1 MTFYEQFSHF
11 CTEREAVHQYYR
23 ANEDQV
29 VAHLLAYIRH
39 LSQEDITKT
48 ARQYIERVR
57 KQRLTSF
64 GLDAFFIQ
72 YDLSSEEGI
81 ALMCLAEAMLRI
93 PDKDNMDALIKD
105 KLLDLH
111 WGEHKHASESWLVNA
126 ATWGLVVTDKLYGGA
141 NQARKRAATLKQ
153 LVGRLGEPVVRQ
165 SVKQAMGMLGEQF
178 ILGKT
183 IQQAIARATKK
194 ANQRYYYSYD
204 MLGEAA
210 KTHADA
216 EAYFK
221 AYKDSIAAL
230 HSSDHSVPLLSRP
243 GISIKL
249 SALHPRYELAQFAQ
263 CVPAITDKL
272 LTLVRLA
279 QDAHISVTL
288 DAEEA
293 DRLEL
298 SLAVFAEVFREPDI
312 HEWEGFG
319 LAVQAYQKR
328 ATWLLEYLAK
338 LAKRYESKILIRL
351 VKGAYWDT
359 EIKQSQVMGY
369 EDYPVF
375 TRKFNTDVSYLA
387 CAEIIAANENSF
399 YGQFAT
405 HNAHTVAAI
414 LQIYGDRT
422 DFEFQCLHGMGRS
435 LYDAILTE
443 SEGLQ
448 CRMYAPVGDHEAL
461 LPYLVRRLLENGANT
476 SFVNRIIDKKVP
488 IDSLLVNPIKLVQSC
503 ESAYHPYI
511 PLPQQL
517 FGLERKNSFGYD
529 LRDSVVVSSL
539 AQAMDQAL
547 VLPMTVYPLVDV
559 PQKILNDLVSV
570 PVTRPAD
577 RHQQLGVY
585 HEVNANVVAYA
596 IDRAAQA
603 RYEWAQV
610 PVATRAGYLREVA
623 DLLEEQAPAFMALAI
638 EEAGK
643 LWQDAVDEVR
653 EAVDFLRYYAAR
665 AEQDLETVTLPGP
678 TGELNQLA
686 YHGRGVIFCI
696 SPWNFPLA
704 IFCGQ
709 IAAAMVSGNTVL
721 AKPAAQTVMIA
732 TKCVELFYAVGVPRA
747 VIQLIPGPTDIA
759 GEAVVADNRV
769 DAVMLTGSTAT
780 AKAIYQ
786 TLADR
791 EGAIVP
797 LIAET
802 GGMNAMIVDSTALTE
817 QVVQD
822 VVDSAF
828 RSAGQRCSAL
838 RVLYI
843 QEEVADKTIKMLQG
857 AMKTLIVGDSKWLQ
871 TDVGPVIDARAA
883 QMLQDHVEYLEGID
897 ATLLYQVPRSAI
909 HKKGTFFMPRAY
921 EIERISALRGEVF
934 GPILHVIRYRHRD
947 LDQVIQ
953 DINQT
958 QFGLTFGIHSRVDAT
973 AVYIKNRIHAG
984 NVYIN
989 RNIIGAVVGVQPF
1002 GGEGLSGTGPKA
1014 GGPNYLKRL
1023 CHERTTSINTAAVGG
1038 NTALMTLEDPLLTDT
1053 EIGNK
1058 PH

>member
-1 MTFYEQFSHF
+1 MTFHEQFSHF
-11 CTEREAVHQYYR
+11 CKERDAVHQYYR

-29 VAHLLAYIRH
+29 IADLLGYIRH
-39 LSQEDITKT
+39 FSQADITKT
-48 ARQYIERVR
+48 ARRYIERVR

-93 PDKDNMDALIKD
+93 PDKGNMDALIKD

-111 WGEHKHASESWLVNA
+111 WEEHKNASESWLVNA

-141 NQARKRAATLKQ
+141 NQARKRAAILKR
-153 LVGRLGEPVVRQ
+153 LVGRVGEPVVRQ
-165 SVKQAMGMLGEQF
+165 SVKQAMSMLGEQF
-178 ILGKT
+178 ILGRS

-194 ANQRYYYSYD
+194 ENQRYCYSYD

-221 AYKDSIAAL
+221 AYKNSIAAL
-230 HSSDHSVPLLSRP
+230 HSSDHSAPLLSRP

-249 SALHPRYELAQFAQ
+249 SALHPRYELAHHVH
-263 CVPAITDKL
+263 CVPAIADKV

-279 QDAHISVTL
+279 QDAHITVTL

-298 SLAVFAEVFREPDI
+298 SLAVFLAVFREPDI

-328 ATWLLEYLAK
+328 ATSLLEYLVGV
-338 LAKRYESKILIRL
+338 AKRYESKILIRL

-369 EDYPVF
+369 ADYPVF
-375 TRKFNTDVSYLA
+375 TRKFNTDVSFLA
-387 CAEIIAANENSF
+387 CAEIIAANQPVF

-422 DFEFQCLHGMGRS
+422 DYEFQCLHGMGRS
-435 LYDAILTE
+435 LYDAILAE
-443 SEGLQ
+443 SDGVR

-488 IDSLLVNPIKLVQSC
+488 IDSLLVNPIQLVQSC
-503 ESAYHPYI
+503 KSAYHPHI
-511 PLPQQL
+511 PLPKNL
-517 FGLERKNSFGYD
+517 FGTERQNAFGYD
-529 LRDSVVVSSL
+529 LRDPVSVL
-539 AQAMDQAL
+539 ALAKAMDQVL
-547 VLPMTVYPLVDV
+547 VLPMTVYPLVDM
-559 PQKILNDLVSV
+559 PKRIFQDLT
-570 PVTRPAD
+570 PVTITRPAD
-577 RHQQLGVY
+577 RQVQLGVY
-585 HEVNANVVAYA
+585 HEVNAEVVAYA
-596 IDRAAQA
+596 IDRATHAHYA
-603 RYEWAQV
+603 WADL
-610 PVATRAGYLREVA
+610 PIATRANYLRQVA
-623 DLLEEQAPAFMALAI
+623 DLLEEQAPLFMALAI

-653 EAVDFLRYYAAR
+653 EAVDFLRYYAER
-665 AEQDLETVTLPGP
+665 AEQDLAIVTLPGP

-686 YHGRGVIFCI
+686 YHGRGVVFCI

-709 IAAAMVSGNTVL
+709 VAAAMVAGNTVL
-721 AKPAAQTVMIA
+721 AKPAPQTVLIA
-732 TKCVELFYAVGVPRA
+732 TKCVELFYKVGVPRS

-759 GEAVVADNRV
+759 GEEVVADNRV
-769 DAVMLTGSTAT
+769 DTVMLTGSTAT
-780 AKAIYQ
+780 AKAIYR

-822 VVDSAF
+822 VIDSAF

-843 QEEVADKTIKMLQG
+843 QEEVAEKTIAMLQG
-857 AMKTLIVGDSKWLQ
+857 AMKTLLVGDARWLQ
-871 TDVGPVIDARAA
+871 TDVGPVIDARAVA
-883 QMLQDHVEYLEGID
+883 MLQDHVAYLETID
-897 ATLLYQVPRSAI
+897 ARLLYQVPSNAT
-909 HKKGTFFMPRAY
+909 HKKGTFFMPRVY
-921 EIERISALRGEVF
+921 EIGGISALQGEVF
-934 GPILHVIRYRHRD
+934 GPILHVVRYRHSD

-953 DINQT
+953 DINAT

-973 AVYIKNRIHAG
+973 ALYIKQRIHAG

-1023 CHERTTSINTAAVGG
+1023 CHERTTTINTAAVGG
-1038 NTALMTLEDPLLTDT
+1038 NTALMTLTDPLLSD
-1053 EIGNK
+1053 
-1058 PH
+1058 